1 VDDIGNAKGRPPG
14 TFRSIALNY
23 DKYLMMLPYL
33 VLFFIFTILP
43 VLSSLVLS
51 FTDFNLLNMPNF
63 VGWSNYAKLFLEDD
77 IFLRS
82 VRNTLLFALVTGP
95 ISFAL
100 CLFVAWLVN
109 DLPPKVRALMTLL
122 FYAPSL
128 SGNVFL
134 LWRYIFNNDMYGWV
148 NGTLMNLGILT
159 EPIKWLSD
167 GQYALTVVIIVQ
179 LWLALGTSFLAFI
192 AGMQGINRSLY
203 EQGSIDGI
211 RNRWQ
216 ELFYITLP
224 SMGPQLLFGAVMQ
237 IAASFA
243 AGRIVI
249 SLIGDPANTDYQA
262 STVITHIIDYGT
274 VRFEMGYASAIATV
288 LFVAMVLTNKLIR
301 RLLQRYQP

>member
-1 VDDIGNAKGRPPG
+1 MDDIGNAKGRPPG